1 MVFVNNQKFACE
13 SCIKGHRSS
22 SCAHTDRPLFEIKR
36 KGRPVSQCE
45 KCRELRKTKRMH
57 NKCNCMANS
66 CHDGI
71 PTASNAIVSTIKTSS
86 LTKCSSA
93 SRFKP
98 IAPALPNGLKDV
110 FSAQGVSN
118 AISSHPGSK
127 VSTPSN
133 SCHCTNSWNCQ
144 CRAAD
149 NASSLNLPSSSVTE
163 ASSARRR
170 NGLVTLAQAAAFCC
184 NQELPLA
191 SDPLNHPPTTTCVVS
206 SQVAHSASTV
216 EVEQSNER
224 RKHRRYHDGLS
235 SDPYFP
241 PQPKRHK
248 LSLPFTCEHESHAL
262 QTTRGPDL
270 PPILYPY
277 SNSLTSA
284 SEGASPS
291 PTFPDIPPLS
301 TIASLAGSGCCC
313 GLQCSCPGC
322 VEHRGAEH
330 VSEDFNDCDDGCG
343 TCVDND
349 GGIELPSA
357 GPAFSSGESS
367 SSSTSRFID
376 AFLARAASLPL
387 PPRTR
392 TAALDATNVT
402 VYPSTLFLGAMK
414 EREERGVAF
423 GLVSLPPLECGCSGG
438 CGCPE
443 GRCECGDECGGCCA
457 SEIDSRDSETVGI
470 SMSAPTI

>member
-1 MVFVNNQKFACE
+1 MQLYGEFVPRRDSYCLQCHCKHHKNVFVDKMYV
-13 SCIKGHRSS
+13 IL
-22 SCAHTDRPLFEIKR
+22 LF
-36 KGRPVSQCE
+36 Q
-45 KCRELRKTKRMH
+45 
-57 NKCNCMANS
+57 
-66 CHDGI
+66 
-71 PTASNAIVSTIKTSS
+71 SS
-86 LTKCSSA
+86 LRIQFRTTRYLFQAHQRAGSSLSLRLCQMGLRTYFQLKVYQMLSHRIRVQKVCFLQA
-93 SRFKP
+93 EVSYRIISMLSTVRFP
-98 IAPALPNGLKDV
+98 
-110 FSAQGVSN
+110 
-118 AISSHPGSK
+118 

-133 SCHCTNSWNCQ
+133 PCHCTNSWNCQ